1 LPEVNPQQFDSPMRS
16 KIMTQQHNTKGDLRA
31 AFTNRGLKKAKY
43 SFPIGSTGVFMRV
56 TLAIIYM
63 YLIVISYSLMGT
75 LGLVFVSTSF
85 LIALFSPILYQ
96 VGRGFW
102 RKHKVPNG
110 ENSQTLKPEVEQE
123 S

>member
-1 LPEVNPQQFDSPMRS
+1 
-16 KIMTQQHNTKGDLRA
+16 MTQQHNSKGDLRA
-31 AFTNRGLKKAKY
+31 AFTDRGLKKANH

-75 LGLVFVSTSF
+75 LGMVFVSTSF
-85 LIALFSPILYQ
+85 LIALFAPILYQ
-96 VGRGFW
+96 VGREFW
-102 RKHKVPNG
+102 RKYKVLNG
-110 ENSQTLKPEVEQE
+110 ENSQTLKPGVEQE

>member
-1 LPEVNPQQFDSPMRS
+1 
-16 KIMTQQHNTKGDLRA
+16 MTQQKNTKGELRA
-31 AFTNRGLKKAKY
+31 AFINRGLKNAKH

-75 LGLVFVSTSF
+75 IGVVFVSTLF
-85 LIALFSPILYQ
+85 LVALFSPILYQ
-96 VGRGFW
+96 VGRKFW
-102 RKHKVPNG
+102 RKHKVLDG
-110 ENSQTLKPEVEQE
+110 ENRQILESEVERE